1 MINWNYMFISIVL
14 LIVALIIIGTSAL
27 GILLSRK
34 NKALKNYTSKV
45 PTIIFVVLLSIIAF
59 SMEATKTNFAGAI
72 GYTLGYVYFWS
83 LANYLKYEEGENT
96 DVKSV
101 IAFNRVDC
109 DDMGYQ
115 IILMSLYGDYMGR
128 GETLTHFIDP
138 DTEEEKR
145 FYEKTSIAYRRHE
158 KLCN

>member
-1 MINWNYMFISIVL
+1 M
-14 LIVALIIIGTSAL
+14 
-27 GILLSRK
+27 
-34 NKALKNYTSKV
+34 
-45 PTIIFVVLLSIIAF
+45 
-59 SMEATKTNFAGAI
+59 KTNDGHSEFYI
-72 GYTLGYVYFWS
+72 DKKSIKRIDNYVYFWS

-138 DTEEEKR
+138 DTEEE
-145 FYEKTSIAYRRHE
+145 
-158 KLCN
+158 

>member
-1 MINWNYMFISIVL
+1 MKRIILALVVILISTNILHAAKFNWTYRMVDKDGYSEFYIDKKSIKKINNYIYYW
-14 LIVALIIIGTSAL
+14 T
-27 GILLSRK
+27 LS
-34 NKALKNYTSKV
+34 
-45 PTIIFVVLLSIIAF
+45 
-59 SMEATKTNFAGAI
+59 
-72 GYTLGYVYFWS
+72 
-83 LANYLKYEEGENT
+83 NYLKYEEGENT

>member
-1 MINWNYMFISIVL
+1 VKKIILILVVILISTNTL
-14 LIVALIIIGTSAL
+14 H
-27 GILLSRK
+27 
-34 NKALKNYTSKV
+34 
-45 PTIIFVVLLSIIAF
+45 
-59 SMEATKTNFAGAI
+59 ATKFNWTDKMKTNDGHSEFYI
-72 GYTLGYVYFWS
+72 DKKSIKRIDNYVYFWS